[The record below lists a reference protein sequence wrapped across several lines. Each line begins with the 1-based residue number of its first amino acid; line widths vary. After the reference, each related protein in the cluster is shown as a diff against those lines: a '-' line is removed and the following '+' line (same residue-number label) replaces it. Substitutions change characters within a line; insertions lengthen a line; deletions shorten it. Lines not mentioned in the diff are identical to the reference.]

1 MQESGIKCR
10 GFVLKGEKLADIL
23 VSIVSVAVHNYTYV
37 RVFCDLI

>member
-10 GFVLKGEKLADIL
+10 GFVLKGEKADIL
-23 VSIVSVAVHNYTYV
+23 VNIVSAAVHNCIYV